1 MDYVVRC
8 QLQSGDIETLD
19 PFANVEHMEN
29 RTDGYVAT
37 LVKATEERAW
47 GGMSSVLGREWQAH
61 GFLLLEELARGLT
74 VGKRSVDSI
83 HLMMAVLELPPAGHD
98 GKFSILFP
106 GVEEFADVEGLH
118 IQGEAPV
125 IDHRERELE
134 WCQNTLGSKYD
145 N

>member
-8 QLQSGDIETLD
+8 QMQSGDIETLD

-47 GGMSSVLGREWQAH
+47 GGVSSVLGREWQAH
-61 GFLLLEELARGLT
+61 GFLLLEGLIGGLT

-98 GKFSILFP
+98 GEFSIFFFC
-106 GVEEFADVEGLH
+106 VEEFADVEDSH
-118 IQGEAPV
+118 IPSEAPV
-125 IDHRERELE
+125 VDHRERELE
-134 WCQNTLGSKYD
+134 
-145 N
+145 